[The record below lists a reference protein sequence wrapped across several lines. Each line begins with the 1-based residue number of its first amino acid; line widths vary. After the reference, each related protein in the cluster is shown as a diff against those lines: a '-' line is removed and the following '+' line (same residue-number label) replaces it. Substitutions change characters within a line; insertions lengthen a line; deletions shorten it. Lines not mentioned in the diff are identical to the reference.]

1 MSDLPE
7 QTWRPARAIYSNP
20 WRPARIG
27 FAVVAGFAL
36 LLGTW
41 SAAAPLSGA
50 VIANGSLQVEGR
62 RQHVQHPYGGV
73 VRKIEVREAQRVKQG
88 DVLIT
93 LSDTQARA
101 KFNVLKQN
109 KLALLAQKARLI
121 AERDGL
127 PTPGFS
133 AQLREKVDLDAA
145 AEFVRNEQS
154 ILASRDQQYGARL
167 DVINQQ
173 IVQLQEESGGIA
185 SQIEGL
191 NRQAALLAEE
201 MTSLRKLAKSKIASR
216 NQVMALESRQNE
228 ADAAIASRRAGLASA
243 KAKIGEAKLRITE
256 LKRERVSEATTALQ
270 AVDAKLAELGPN
282 LETAA
287 DVLARSQIR
296 APATGTVVG
305 LKVYTEGGV
314 IEAGASLMEIV
325 PSGSPLFVEAKLR
338 LSDISD
344 VKSGQI
350 ADVRL
355 SGVPRN
361 IRPKIGGTVRSVSAD
376 SLADANTGAGYYALQ
391 IELDRADLDAANIA
405 LQPGMPVQAI
415 IETQPR
421 TLAEYLAGP
430 LIDEVTGA
438 FRER

>member
-1 MSDLPE
+1 MTGSNRQSRTRE
-7 QTWRPARAIYSNP
+7 SYANP

-27 FAVVAGFAL
+27 FAVIAGFAL

-41 SAAAPLSGA
+41 SMAAPLSGA
-50 VIANGSLQVEGR
+50 VIANGALQVEGR

-73 VRKIEVREAQRVKQG
+73 VSKIAVREAQRVKQG
-88 DVLIT
+88 DILIA

-101 KFNVLKQN
+101 KYNVLRQN
-109 KLALLAQKARLI
+109 QLALLAEKARLV
-121 AERDGL
+121 AERDGQAKPDFAALL
-127 PTPGFS
+127 PRP
-133 AQLREKVDLDAA
+133 ADLESA

-154 ILASRDQQYGARL
+154 ILASRDQQYSARL

-173 IVQLQEESGGIA
+173 ILQLQEEAGGIN
-185 SQIEGL
+185 SQIESL
-191 NRQAALLAEE
+191 TRQGELLAEE
-201 MTSLRKLAKSKIASR
+201 MVGLQKLAKSKIASR
-216 NQVMALESRQNE
+216 NQVMALESRQSE
-228 ADAAIASRRAGLASA
+228 AAAATASRRAELASV

-256 LKRERVSEATTALQ
+256 LQRERVSDATTALQ
-270 AVDAKLAELGPN
+270 AADAKLAELGPN
-282 LETAA
+282 LETAS
-287 DVLARSQIR
+287 DVLARSEIR

-325 PSGSPLFVEAKLR
+325 PSDSPLFVEAKLR

-344 VKSGQI
+344 VKDGQI

-355 SGVPRN
+355 SGVPRT
-361 IRPKIGGTVRSVSAD
+361 IRPKISGTVRSVSAD
-376 SLADANTGAGYYALQ
+376 SLSDQATGTSYYSLQ
-391 IELDRADLDAANIA
+391 IALDRKDLDKAGIA

-421 TLAEYLAGP
+421 TMAEYLVGP

>member
-1 MSDLPE
+1 MTEKDLKQRTRE
-7 QTWRPARAIYSNP
+7 AYANP

-27 FAVVAGFAL
+27 FAVIAGFVL

-50 VIANGSLQVEGR
+50 VIANGALQVEGR

-73 VRKIEVREAQRVKQG
+73 ISKINVREAQRVKQG

-93 LSDTQARA
+93 LSDTQPRA
-101 KFNVLKQN
+101 KYNVLKQN
-109 KLALLAQKARLI
+109 QLALLAEKARLI
-121 AERDGL
+121 AERDGKAKPDFATLL
-127 PTPGFS
+127 PEE
-133 AQLREKVDLDAA
+133 ADLKAA
-145 AEFVRNEQS
+145 GEFIRNEES
-154 ILASRDQQYGARL
+154 ILASRNQQYAARL

-173 IVQLQEESGGIA
+173 IVQLQEEAGGIA

-191 NRQAALLAEE
+191 TRQADLLAEE
-201 MTSLRKLAKSKIASR
+201 MTNLRKLAKSKIASR
-216 NQVMALESRQNE
+216 NQVMALESRQSE
-228 ADAAIASRRAGLASA
+228 ADAAIASRRAELASVKA
-243 KAKIGEAKLRITE
+243 KAGEARLRITE
-256 LKRERVSEATTALQ
+256 LSRERVSEATAQLQ
-270 AVDAKLAELGPN
+270 SVDAKLAELGPN
-282 LETAA
+282 IETAA
-287 DVLARSQIR
+287 DVLARSEIR

-314 IEAGASLMEIV
+314 VEAGASLMEIV
-325 PSGSPLFVEAKLR
+325 PSNSPLFVEARLR

-344 VKSGQI
+344 LKEGQV

-355 SGVPRN
+355 SGVPRD
-361 IRPKIGGTVRSVSAD
+361 IRPKIAGIVRSVSAD
-376 SLADANTGAGYYALQ
+376 SLADPATGVGYYALQ
-391 IELDRADLDAANIA
+391 IALDAGDVKDARIA

-421 TLAEYLAGP
+421 TMVEYLVGP

>member
-1 MSDLPE
+1 MKKVVHHH
-7 QTWRPARAIYSNP
+7 PARDSYANP

-27 FAVVAGFAL
+27 FAVIAGFGL

-50 VIANGSLQVEGR
+50 VVANGALQVEGR

-73 VRKIEVREAQRVKQG
+73 VSKIAVREAQSVKQG

-101 KFNVLKQN
+101 RYNVLKQN
-109 KLALLAQKARLI
+109 QLALLTEKARLI
-121 AERDGL
+121 AEREGK
-127 PTPGFS
+127 S
-133 AQLREKVDLDAA
+133 APDFGALLTEKSDLEAA
-145 AEFVRNEQS
+145 AEFIRNEES
-154 ILASRDQQYGARL
+154 ILASRNEQYSAQL
-167 DVINQQ
+167 DVIDQQ
-173 IVQLQEESGGIA
+173 IIQLREETSGIA
-185 SQIEGL
+185 SQIKSLTRRAE
-191 NRQAALLAEE
+191 LLAEE
-201 MTSLRKLAKSKIASR
+201 MTNLQKLAKSKIASR
-216 NQVMALESRQNE
+216 NQVMALESRQSE
-228 ADAAIASRRAGLASA
+228 ADAAIASRRAELASIE
-243 KAKIGEAKLRITE
+243 AKIGEAKLRSTE
-256 LKRERVSEATTALQ
+256 LTRERVAEATTALQ
-270 AVDAKLAELGPN
+270 AADGKLAELGPN

-287 DVLARSQIR
+287 DMLARTEIR

-325 PSGSPLFVEAKLR
+325 PSESPLFVEAKLR

-355 SGVPRN
+355 TGVPRN
-361 IRPKIGGTVRSVSAD
+361 IRPEISGTVRSVSAD
-376 SLADANTGAGYYALQ
+376 SLADSATGASYYALQ
-391 IELDRADLDAANIA
+391 IALTREDLKNAGIT
-405 LQPGMPVQAI
+405 LQAGMPVQAI

-421 TLAEYLAGP
+421 TMVEYLVGP

>member
-1 MSDLPE
+1 MASTVGHRE
-7 QTWRPARAIYSNP
+7 KYANP

-27 FAVVAGFAL
+27 FAVIAGFAL

-41 SAAAPLSGA
+41 SVAAPLSGA
-50 VIANGSLQVEGR
+50 VIASGSLQVEGR

-73 VRKIEVREAQRVKQG
+73 VRKINVREAQPVKKG
-88 DVLIT
+88 DVLII

-101 KFNVLKQN
+101 KYNVLKQN
-109 KLALLAQKARLI
+109 QLALLAQKARLI
-121 AERDGL
+121 AERDRLPELDFAGL
-127 PTPGFS
+127 MRGR
-133 AQLREKVDLDAA
+133 ADLQAA
-145 AEFVRNEQS
+145 AEFIRNEQS
-154 ILASRDQQYGARL
+154 ILASRNQQYGARL
-167 DVINQQ
+167 DVIKQQ
-173 IVQLQEESGGIA
+173 IVQLREESVGIK

-191 NRQAALLAEE
+191 GRQGDLLAEE
-201 MTSLRKLAKSKIASR
+201 MASLRKLAKSKIASR
-216 NQVMALESRQNE
+216 NQVMALESRQSE
-228 ADAAIASRRAGLASA
+228 AAAAIASRRAELASVA
-243 KAKIGEAKLRITE
+243 AKIGEARLRITE
-256 LKRERVSEATTALQ
+256 LERERISEATASLQ
-270 AVDAKLAELGPN
+270 AADAKLAELGPN

-287 DVLARSQIR
+287 DILARSEIR

-325 PSGSPLFVEAKLR
+325 PSDSPLFVEARLR

-344 VKSGQI
+344 VRPGQI

-355 SGVPRN
+355 NGVPRD
-361 IRPKIGGTVRSVSAD
+361 IRPKISGTVRSVSAD
-376 SLADANTGAGYYALQ
+376 SLADQATNTAYYALQ
-391 IELDRADLDAANIA
+391 IELGREDLKKAGIV

-421 TLAEYLAGP
+421 TLAEYLVGP
-430 LIDEVTGA
+430 LVDEVTGA

>member
-1 MSDLPE
+1 MASTVGHRE
-7 QTWRPARAIYSNP
+7 KYANP

-27 FAVVAGFAL
+27 FAVIACFAL

-41 SAAAPLSGA
+41 SVAAPLSGA
-50 VIANGSLQVEGR
+50 VISSGSLQVEGR

-73 VRKIEVREAQRVKQG
+73 VRKINVREAQQVRKG
-88 DVLIT
+88 DVLII

-101 KFNVLKQN
+101 KYNVLKQN
-109 KLALLAQKARLI
+109 QLALLAQKARLI
-121 AERDGL
+121 AERDRVPRPDFAALMRGR
-127 PTPGFS
+127 
-133 AQLREKVDLDAA
+133 ADLTAA
-145 AEFVRNEQS
+145 AEFIRNEES
-154 ILASRDQQYGARL
+154 ILASRNQQYDARL
-167 DVINQQ
+167 DVIKQQ
-173 IVQLQEESGGIA
+173 IVQLQEESVGVK

-191 NRQAALLAEE
+191 ARQADLLAEE
-201 MTSLRKLAKSKIASR
+201 MASLRKLAKSKIASR
-216 NQVMALESRQNE
+216 NQVMALESRQSE
-228 ADAAIASRRAGLASA
+228 ASAAIASRRAELASEGA
-243 KAKIGEAKLRITE
+243 KVGEARLRITE
-256 LKRERVSEATTALQ
+256 LKRERISEATAALQ
-270 AVDAKLAELGPN
+270 ALDAKLAELGPN

-287 DVLARSQIR
+287 DVLARSEIR
-296 APATGTVVG
+296 APATGTIVG
-305 LKVYTEGGV
+305 LKIYTEGGV

-325 PSGSPLFVEAKLR
+325 PSDSPLFVEAKLR

-344 VKSGQI
+344 VKPGQM

-361 IRPKIGGTVRSVSAD
+361 IRPKIAGTVRSVSAD
-376 SLADANTGAGYYALQ
+376 SLADQATSTAYYALQ
-391 IELDRADLDAANIA
+391 IEIDREDLKKAGIA

-421 TLAEYLAGP
+421 TLAEYLVGP

>member
-1 MSDLPE
+1 MKSNTRQITRTRE
-7 QTWRPARAIYSNP
+7 TYANP

-27 FAVVAGFAL
+27 FGVIAGFAL

-41 SAAAPLSGA
+41 GVAAPLSGA

-73 VRKIEVREAQRVKQG
+73 VRKILVREAQRVRRG

-93 LSDTQARA
+93 LSDTQPRA
-101 KFNVLKQN
+101 KYDVLKQN
-109 KLALLAQKARLI
+109 QLALLAEKARLI
-121 AERDGL
+121 AERD
-127 PTPGFS
+127 
-133 AQLREKVDLDAA
+133 LRDKPDFAALMPREPDLAAA
-145 AEFVRNEQS
+145 AEFIRNEES
-154 ILASRDQQYGARL
+154 VLASRTQQYAARI
-167 DVINQQ
+167 DVARQQ
-173 IVQLQEESGGIA
+173 IIQLQEESGGIR

-191 NRQAALLAEE
+191 TRQAGLLAEE
-201 MTSLRKLAKSKIASR
+201 MVGLRKLAKSKIASR
-216 NQVMALESRQNE
+216 NQVMALESRQSE
-228 ADAAIASRRAGLASA
+228 AAAAIASRRAQLASA
-243 KAKIGEAKLRITE
+243 SAKISEAKLRITE
-256 LKRERVSEATTALQ
+256 LERERIAEATASLQ
-270 AVDAKLAELGPN
+270 GVDAKLAELGPN

-305 LKVYTEGGV
+305 LKIYTEGGV
-314 IEAGASLMEIV
+314 VEAGASLLEIV
-325 PSGSPLFVEAKLR
+325 PSDSPLFVEAKLR

-344 VKSGQI
+344 VRSGQV
-350 ADVRL
+350 ADIRL
-355 SGVPRN
+355 SGVPRD
-361 IRPKIGGTVRSVSAD
+361 IRPKIAGSVRSISAD
-376 SLADANTGAGYYALQ
+376 SLADQTTGAGYYALQ
-391 IELDRADLDAANIA
+391 IALDRKDIERASIA